1 MNETR
6 INENLDSN
14 QNSNRNCD
22 TCGGCGSHESCNSL
36 KGCGDSHERCCN
48 KKTALYEEQFDS
60 VTLYYDHQLSI
71 VELKEKC
78 RQLLKLCS
86 SQLTHLEGCFL
97 CEEGLLD
104 LNYKNQV
111 IDFSPSLSPS
121 PFLYLEGN
129 DLDVEAI
136 SELFSD

>member
-1 MNETR
+1 MNETKA
-6 INENLDSN
+6 NATL
-14 QNSNRNCD
+14 NSNRNCN
-22 TCGGCGSHESCNSL
+22 TCGGCGSQEGCGTSHES
-36 KGCGDSHERCCN
+36 CCN